1 MEEIRSPNTHRT
13 AKFGDSNT
21 VPASLDA
28 HVVAALDARV
38 VAAIVAFLSLVLFD
52 APANG

>member
-1 MEEIRSPNTHRT
+1 MEEIRSPNTHPT

-21 VPASLDA
+21 VPAGLDA
-28 HVVAALDARV
+28 HVVAALDAHV
-38 VAAIVAFLSLVLFD
+38 DAAIVAVLSLVLFD